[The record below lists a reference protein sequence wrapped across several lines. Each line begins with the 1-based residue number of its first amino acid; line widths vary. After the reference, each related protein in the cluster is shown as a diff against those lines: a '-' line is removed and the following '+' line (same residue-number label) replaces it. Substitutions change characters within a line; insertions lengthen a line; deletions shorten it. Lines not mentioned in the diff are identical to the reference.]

1 MSWNQY
7 LHLNRESM
15 IKAPLRTVIV
25 DDESAGRDLLKFL
38 LSQRP
43 DIEVIGVYGNSR
55 AAITGIRR
63 GKPDLV
69 FLDVQMPGRDGFTLL
84 DELGPDAPPVIFV
97 TAFDEYALKAFDI
110 GAFDYVLKPV
120 DEARFFYALDRAI
133 RRINVGES
141 AGAPANGMTQLIR
154 ELKAYRESY
163 IRYLPIKVKDRMV
176 LQRVEDVTW
185 FEADGKYVRVHV
197 GADRHLVRRTL
208 LSLDEKLNPDK
219 FLRVSRS
226 AIVNIEMV
234 RHLEPWVHGDWVIVL
249 ANGRRVFSTHG
260 YRDRLKTL
268 LKEG

>member
-120 DEARFFYALDRAI
+120 D
-133 RRINVGES
+133 
-141 AGAPANGMTQLIR
+141 
-154 ELKAYRESY
+154 
-163 IRYLPIKVKDRMV
+163 
-176 LQRVEDVTW
+176 
-185 FEADGKYVRVHV
+185 
-197 GADRHLVRRTL
+197 
-208 LSLDEKLNPDK
+208 
-219 FLRVSRS
+219 
-226 AIVNIEMV
+226 
-234 RHLEPWVHGDWVIVL
+234 
-249 ANGRRVFSTHG
+249 
-260 YRDRLKTL
+260 
-268 LKEG
+268 